1 VILTVQNLK
10 KTYPGAVP
18 VEVLRGV
25 SLDFKKGE
33 LFALIGRSGCGKSTL
48 LRCMNGLE
56 FFDRGSVCLGD
67 RRIRGAA
74 ESGMS
79 YREFESVARAVRLRV
94 GMVFQGFHLF
104 PHRTLLQ
111 NVATAPQVVLGHGRL
126 QSEAQALELL
136 DRVGLK
142 GLESRYPAQLS
153 GGQQQ
158 RGAIAR
164 ALALKPEILLYDE
177 PTSALDPEL
186 REEVLSVMRSL
197 KSEGMTQVV
206 VTHEMRFAREVGDRA
221 AFLDEGSVLECR
233 EARALFDD
241 PQETRLRAFLKKSFS

>member
-1 VILTVQNLK
+1 MSLSVHELR
-10 KTYPGAVP
+10 KTYPGKVP
-18 VEVLRGV
+18 VDVLRGV
-25 SLDFKKGE
+25 SLEFRKGE

-56 FFDRGSVCLGD
+56 VFGHGSVRLGE
-67 RRIRGAA
+67 RKIRGAA

-79 YREFESVARAVRLRV
+79 YREFEGAARAVRARV

-104 PHRTLLQ
+104 PHRTLLR
-111 NVATAPQVVLGHGRL
+111 NVATGPEVVLGRTRA
-126 QSEAQALELL
+126 QSEEEAMKLLE
-136 DRVGLK
+136 RVGLK

-164 ALALKPEILLYDE
+164 ALALSPEVMLYDE

-197 KSEGMTQVV
+197 KAEGMTQIL

-221 AFLDEGSVLECR
+221 AFLHEGRVVECR

-241 PQETRLRAFLKKSFS
+241 PQDEGLRAFLKRSFS